1 LVIGA
6 VMKPDKRKKI
16 AEEQKID
23 EIFDQISAPWHRKGN
38 ISYYRW
44 RNYQYFKVKWST
56 LTPKQRDE
64 MFLFELELYDFLSI
78 SIINAFYQRNLET
91 VGEMKDFF
99 FSHSSNYILNNMY
112 NMGKRNIQYL
122 AMFMLEFYP
131 EEFEKSDK
139 KIEVKVPRKKIK
151 PYDVFYI

>member
-1 LVIGA
+1 
-6 VMKPDKRKKI
+6 MKPDKRKKI
-16 AEEQKID
+16 VEAQKMH
-23 EIFDQISAPWHRKGN
+23 EIFNQVKAPWHKGN
-38 ISYYRW
+38 ISYTKTM
-44 RNYQYFKVKWST
+44 NYEYFKVKWST

-64 MFLFELELYDFLSI
+64 MFLFELELYNFLSI
-78 SIINAFYQRNLET
+78 SIINAFYQLNLET

-151 PYDVFYI
+151 PHDVFYI

>member
-1 LVIGA
+1 MNIT
-6 VMKPDKRKKI
+6 KRRKI
-16 AEEQKID
+16 AEEEKID
-23 EIFDQISAPWHRKGN
+23 KIFEQISAPWHRKGKV
-38 ISYYRW
+38 SYYKW

-56 LTPKQRDE
+56 LDQEQKDKV
-64 MFLFELELYDFLSI
+64 FLFELELYNFLSI
-78 SIINAFYQRNLET
+78 SIINAFYEIRLET

-99 FSHSSNYILNNMY
+99 FKHSSSYILNKMP

-131 EEFEKSDK
+131 QEFKKSDK
-139 KIEVKVPRKKIK
+139 KIEVKVPNKKIK

>member
-1 LVIGA
+1 MDSA
-6 VMKPDKRKKI
+6 KRKKI
-16 AEEQKID
+16 VEAQKMH
-23 EIFDQISAPWHRKGN
+23 EIFNRVKAPWHKGN
-38 ISYYRW
+38 ISYSKTM
-44 RNYQYFKVKWST
+44 NYEHFKVKWST

-64 MFLFELELYDFLSI
+64 MFLFELKLYDFLSI

-99 FSHSSNYILNNMY
+99 FSHSSNYILKNMY

-139 KIEVKVPRKKIK
+139 KIEIKVPRKKIK
-151 PYDVFYI
+151 PHDVFYI

>member
-1 LVIGA
+1 
-6 VMKPDKRKKI
+6 MKPDKRKKI
-16 AEEQKID
+16 VEAQKMH
-23 EIFDQISAPWHRKGN
+23 EIFNQVKAPWHKGN
-38 ISYYRW
+38 VSYTKTM
-44 RNYQYFKVKWST
+44 NYEYFKVKWST

-64 MFLFELELYDFLSI
+64 MFLFELDLYNFLSI
-78 SIINAFYQRNLET
+78 SIINAFYQLNLET

-99 FSHSSNYILNNMY
+99 FSHSSDYILNNMY

-139 KIEVKVPRKKIK
+139 KIEAKVPRKKIK
-151 PYDVFYI
+151 PHDVFYI

>member
-1 LVIGA
+1 LVIG
-6 VMKPDKRKKI
+6 VVVKPDKRKKI
-16 AEEQKID
+16 VEAQKMH
-23 EIFDQISAPWHRKGN
+23 EIFNQVKAPWHKGN
-38 ISYYRW
+38 ISYRKTI
-44 RNYQYFKVKWST
+44 NYEYFKVKWST

-64 MFLFELELYDFLSI
+64 MFLFELKLYDFLSI
-78 SIINAFYQRNLET
+78 SIIHAFYQQNLET
-91 VGEMKDFF
+91 IGEMKDFF
-99 FSHSSNYILNNMY
+99 FSHSSDYILNNMD

-139 KIEVKVPRKKIK
+139 KIEIKVPRKKIK

>member
-1 LVIGA
+1 MRPA
-6 VMKPDKRKKI
+6 KRRKI
-16 AEEQKID
+16 VEAQKMH
-23 EIFDQISAPWHRKGN
+23 EIFSQVSAPWHRKGYV
-38 ISYYRW
+38 SYYKR
-44 RNYQYFKVKWST
+44 RNYEYFKVKWST

-64 MFLFELELYDFLSI
+64 MFLFELELYNFLSI
-78 SIINAFYQRNLET
+78 SIINAFYQQNLET

-99 FSHSSNYILNNMY
+99 FSHSSNYILSNMY

-151 PYDVFYI
+151 PHDVFYI